1 MNNELMPRDLMSRI
15 RDSQGTMSRSQKVIA
30 AYIMEHYDKAA
41 FMTAS
46 RLGAVTN
53 ISESTVVRFAVRLGY
68 SGYPELQA
76 ALQDMIRN
84 RLTAV
89 QRLEVTSSKL
99 SDQNILRAVMTD
111 DMEKISSTLSSVD
124 QDAFNAAVRVTT
136 QARRI
141 YILGMRSSA
150 GLAQFLGFYFR
161 LLFEDVRV
169 ICSGGANELYEQMF
183 RVGEGDVV
191 YGISFP
197 RYSSS
202 TVRALE
208 FVKSRGAKVI
218 AVTDSALSP
227 IARHADYALY
237 ARSDMAS
244 FVDSLVAPLSLFNA
258 LIIAIGM
265 RRKDEV
271 SRVFTELENVW
282 DEYGV
287 YEKSGDEEE
296 DGENRKNG

>member
-1 MNNELMPRDLMSRI
+1 MNTDLMSRI
-15 RDSQGTMSRSQKVIA
+15 RAAQKDLSRSQKVIA

-41 FMTAS
+41 FMTAN
-46 RLGAVTN
+46 RLGSVTGV
-53 ISESTVVRFAVRLGY
+53 SESTVVRFAVRLGY
-68 SGYPELQA
+68 DGYPTLQS

-99 SDQNILRAVMTD
+99 SDQNILQAVMND
-111 DMEKISSTLSSVD
+111 DMEKIASNLSSMD
-124 QDAFNAAVRVTT
+124 QEAFNAAVRDTIG
-136 QARRI
+136 ASRI

-150 GLAQFLGFYFR
+150 GLAGFLGFYFR
-161 LLFEDVRV
+161 LLFDDVR
-169 ICSGGANELYEQMF
+169 IISSGGANELYEQLF
-183 RVGEGDVV
+183 HVGEHDVV

-202 TVRALE
+202 TVRALQ
-208 FVKSRGAKVI
+208 FVKSRGARVV

-227 IARHADYALY
+227 IARYADYALY

-265 RRKDEV
+265 RRKEDV
-271 SRVFTELENVW
+271 AKTFSELENIW

-287 YEKSGDEEE
+287 YEKNEA
-296 DGENRKNG
+296 DGGSL

>member
-1 MNNELMPRDLMSRI
+1 MNTDLMSRI
-15 RDSQGTMSRSQKVIA
+15 RAAQKDLSRSQKVIA

-41 FMTAS
+41 FMTAN
-46 RLGAVTN
+46 RLGSVTGV
-53 ISESTVVRFAVRLGY
+53 SESTVVRFAVRLGY
-68 SGYPELQA
+68 DGYPTLQS

-99 SDQNILRAVMTD
+99 SDQNILQAVMND
-111 DMEKISSTLSSVD
+111 DMEKIASTLASVD
-124 QDAFNAAVRVTT
+124 QEAFNAAVRDIIG
-136 QARRI
+136 ASRI

-150 GLAQFLGFYFR
+150 GLAGFLGFYFR
-161 LLFEDVRV
+161 LLFDDVR
-169 ICSGGANELYEQMF
+169 IISSGGANELYEQLF
-183 RVGEGDVV
+183 HVGEHDVV

-202 TVRALE
+202 TVRALQ
-208 FVKSRGAKVI
+208 FVKSRGARVV

-227 IARHADYALY
+227 IARYADYALY

-265 RRKDEV
+265 RRKEEV
-271 SRVFTELENVW
+271 AKTFSELENIW

-287 YEKSGDEEE
+287 YEKNEA
-296 DGENRKNG
+296 DGGSL

>member
-1 MNNELMPRDLMSRI
+1 MNTDLMSRI
-15 RDSQGTMSRSQKVIA
+15 RAAQKDLSRSQKVIA

-41 FMTAS
+41 FMTAN
-46 RLGAVTN
+46 RLGSVTGV
-53 ISESTVVRFAVRLGY
+53 SESTVVRFAVRLGY
-68 SGYPELQA
+68 DGYPTLQS

-99 SDQNILRAVMTD
+99 SDQNILQAVMND
-111 DMEKISSTLSSVD
+111 DMEKIASTLASMD
-124 QDAFNAAVRVTT
+124 QEAFNAAVRDTIG
-136 QARRI
+136 ASRI

-150 GLAQFLGFYFR
+150 GLAGFLGFYFR
-161 LLFEDVRV
+161 LLFDDVR
-169 ICSGGANELYEQMF
+169 IISSGGANELYEQLF
-183 RVGEGDVV
+183 HVGEHDVV

-202 TVRALE
+202 TVRALQ
-208 FVKSRGAKVI
+208 FVKSRGARVV
-218 AVTDSALSP
+218 AVADSALSP
-227 IARHADYALY
+227 IARYADYALY

-265 RRKDEV
+265 RRKEDV
-271 SRVFTELENVW
+271 AKTFSELENIW

-287 YEKSGDEEE
+287 YEKNEA
-296 DGENRKNG
+296 DGGSL

>member
-1 MNNELMPRDLMSRI
+1 MNTDLMSRI
-15 RDSQGTMSRSQKVIA
+15 RAAQKDLSRSQKVIA

-41 FMTAS
+41 FMTAN
-46 RLGAVTN
+46 RLGSVTGV
-53 ISESTVVRFAVRLGY
+53 SESTVVRFAVRLGY
-68 SGYPELQA
+68 DGYPTLQS

-99 SDQNILRAVMTD
+99 SDQNILQAVMND
-111 DMEKISSTLSSVD
+111 DMEKIASTLASMD
-124 QDAFNAAVRVTT
+124 QEAFNAAVRDTIG
-136 QARRI
+136 ASRI

-150 GLAQFLGFYFR
+150 GLAGFLGFYFR
-161 LLFEDVRV
+161 LLFDDVR
-169 ICSGGANELYEQMF
+169 IISSGGANELYEQLF
-183 RVGEGDVV
+183 HVGEHDVV

-202 TVRALE
+202 TVRALQ
-208 FVKSRGAKVI
+208 FVKSRGARVV

-227 IARHADYALY
+227 IARYADYALY

-265 RRKDEV
+265 RRKEDV
-271 SRVFTELENVW
+271 AKTFSELENIW

-287 YEKSGDEEE
+287 YEKNEA
-296 DGENRKNG
+296 DGGSL

>member
-1 MNNELMPRDLMSRI
+1 MNTDLMSRV
-15 RDSQGTMSRSQKVIA
+15 RAAQEDLSRSQKVIA

-41 FMTAS
+41 FMTAN
-46 RLGAVTN
+46 RLGSVTGV
-53 ISESTVVRFAVRLGY
+53 SESTVVRFAVRLGY
-68 SGYPELQA
+68 DGYPTLQS

-99 SDQNILRAVMTD
+99 SDQNILQAVMND
-111 DMEKISSTLSSVD
+111 DMEKIASTLASVD
-124 QDAFNAAVRVTT
+124 QEAFNAAVRDTIG
-136 QARRI
+136 ASRI

-150 GLAQFLGFYFR
+150 GLAGFLGFYFR
-161 LLFEDVRV
+161 LLFDDVR
-169 ICSGGANELYEQMF
+169 IISSGGANELYEQLF
-183 RVGEGDVV
+183 HVGEHDVV

-202 TVRALE
+202 TVRALQ
-208 FVKSRGAKVI
+208 FVKSRGARVV

-227 IARHADYALY
+227 IARYADYALY

-265 RRKDEV
+265 RRKEEV
-271 SRVFTELENVW
+271 AKTFSELENIW

-287 YEKSGDEEE
+287 YEKNEA
-296 DGENRKNG
+296 DGGSL

>member
-1 MNNELMPRDLMSRI
+1 MNTDLMSRI
-15 RDSQGTMSRSQKVIA
+15 RAAQNDLSRSQKVIA

-41 FMTAS
+41 FMTAN
-46 RLGAVTN
+46 RLGSVTGV
-53 ISESTVVRFAVRLGY
+53 SESTVVRFAVRLGY
-68 SGYPELQA
+68 DGYPTLQS

-99 SDQNILRAVMTD
+99 SDQNILQAVMND
-111 DMEKISSTLSSVD
+111 DMEKIATTLASVD
-124 QDAFNAAVRVTT
+124 QDAFNAAVRETIG
-136 QARRI
+136 AKRI

-150 GLAQFLGFYFR
+150 GLAGFLGFYFR
-161 LLFEDVRV
+161 LLFDDVR
-169 ICSGGANELYEQMF
+169 IISSGGANELYEQFF
-183 RVGEGDVV
+183 RVGERDVV

-202 TVRALE
+202 TVRALQ
-208 FVKSRGAKVI
+208 FVKSRGAKVV

-227 IARHADYALY
+227 IARYADYALY

-265 RRKDEV
+265 RRKEEV
-271 SRVFTELENVW
+271 AKTFSELENIW

-287 YEKSGDEEE
+287 YEKNDAADGSGL
-296 DGENRKNG
+296 

>member
-1 MNNELMPRDLMSRI
+1 MNTDLMSRI
-15 RDSQGTMSRSQKVIA
+15 RAAQNDLSRSQKVIA

-41 FMTAS
+41 FMTAN
-46 RLGAVTN
+46 RLGSVTGV
-53 ISESTVVRFAVRLGY
+53 SESTVVRFAVRLGY
-68 SGYPELQA
+68 DGYPTLQA

-99 SDQNILRAVMTD
+99 SDQNILQAVMND
-111 DMEKISSTLSSVD
+111 DMEKIASTLASMD
-124 QDAFNAAVRVTT
+124 QEAFNAAVRDTIGSS
-136 QARRI
+136 RI

-150 GLAQFLGFYFR
+150 GLAGFLGFYFR
-161 LLFEDVRV
+161 LLFDDVR
-169 ICSGGANELYEQMF
+169 IISSGGANELYEQLF
-183 RVGEGDVV
+183 HVGEHDVV

-202 TVRALE
+202 TVRALQ
-208 FVKSRGAKVI
+208 FVKSRGARVV

-227 IARHADYALY
+227 IARYADYALY

-265 RRKDEV
+265 RRKEDV
-271 SRVFTELENVW
+271 AKTFSELEGIW
-282 DEYGV
+282 EEYGV
-287 YEKSGDEEE
+287 YEKNDAA
-296 DGENRKNG
+296 DGGSL

>member
-1 MNNELMPRDLMSRI
+1 MNNDLMSRI
-15 RDSQGTMSRSQKVIA
+15 RAAQSDFSRGQKAIA
-30 AYIMEHYDKAA
+30 AYITDHYDKAA
-41 FMTAS
+41 FMTAN
-46 RLGAVTN
+46 RLGNVTGV
-53 ISESTVVRFAVRLGY
+53 SESTVVRFAVRLGY
-68 SGYPELQA
+68 DGYPALQA

-89 QRLEVTSSKL
+89 QRLEVTSTKL
-99 SDQNILRAVMTD
+99 SDQNILHAVMTD
-111 DMEKISSTLSSVD
+111 DMEKIATTLASVD
-124 QDAFNAAVRVTT
+124 QDAFNAAVRETIGAKRV
-136 QARRI
+136 

-150 GLAQFLGFYFR
+150 GLAGFLGVYFR
-161 LLFEDVRV
+161 LLFDDVR
-169 ICSGGANELYEQMF
+169 IISSGGVNELYEQLF
-183 RVGEGDVV
+183 HVSQGDIV

-202 TVRALE
+202 TVRALQ
-208 FVKSRGAKVI
+208 FVKSRGAKVV

-227 IARHADYALY
+227 IARYANYALY

-265 RRKDEV
+265 RKKEDV
-271 SRVFTELENVW
+271 SKTFSELESIW

-287 YEKSGDEEE
+287 YEKADSSQ
-296 DGENRKNG
+296 DGGNA

>member
-1 MNNELMPRDLMSRI
+1 MNTDLMSRI
-15 RDSQGTMSRSQKVIA
+15 RAAQKDLSRSQKVIA

-41 FMTAS
+41 FMTAN
-46 RLGAVTN
+46 RLGSVTGV
-53 ISESTVVRFAVRLGY
+53 SESTVVRFAVRLGY
-68 SGYPELQA
+68 DGYPTLQS

-99 SDQNILRAVMTD
+99 SDQNILQAVMND
-111 DMEKISSTLSSVD
+111 DMEKIASTLASVD
-124 QDAFNAAVRVTT
+124 QEAFDAAVRDTIG
-136 QARRI
+136 ASRI

-150 GLAQFLGFYFR
+150 GLAGFLGFYFR
-161 LLFEDVRV
+161 LLFDDVR
-169 ICSGGANELYEQMF
+169 IISSGGANELYEQLF
-183 RVGEGDVV
+183 HVGEHDVV

-202 TVRALE
+202 TVRALQ
-208 FVKSRGAKVI
+208 FVKSRGARVV

-227 IARHADYALY
+227 IARYADYALY

-265 RRKDEV
+265 RRKEEV
-271 SRVFTELENVW
+271 AKTFSELENIW

-287 YEKSGDEEE
+287 YEKNEA
-296 DGENRKNG
+296 DGGSL

>member
-1 MNNELMPRDLMSRI
+1 MNTDLMSRI
-15 RDSQGTMSRSQKVIA
+15 RAAQKDLSRSQKVIA

-41 FMTAS
+41 FMTAN
-46 RLGAVTN
+46 RLGSVTGV
-53 ISESTVVRFAVRLGY
+53 SESTVVRFAVRLGY
-68 SGYPELQA
+68 DGYPTLQS

-99 SDQNILRAVMTD
+99 SDQNILQAVMND
-111 DMEKISSTLSSVD
+111 DMEKIASTLASMD
-124 QDAFNAAVRVTT
+124 QEAFNAAVRDTIG
-136 QARRI
+136 ASRI

-150 GLAQFLGFYFR
+150 GLAGFLGFYFR
-161 LLFEDVRV
+161 LLFDDVR
-169 ICSGGANELYEQMF
+169 IISSGGANELYEQLF
-183 RVGEGDVV
+183 HVGEHDVV

-202 TVRALE
+202 TVRALQ
-208 FVKSRGAKVI
+208 FVKSRGARVV

-227 IARHADYALY
+227 IARYADYALY

-265 RRKDEV
+265 RRKEEV
-271 SRVFTELENVW
+271 AKTFSELENIW

-287 YEKSGDEEE
+287 YEKNEA
-296 DGENRKNG
+296 DGGSL

>member
-1 MNNELMPRDLMSRI
+1 MNTDLMSRI
-15 RDSQGTMSRSQKVIA
+15 RAAQSGLSRSQKVIA

-41 FMTAS
+41 FMTAN
-46 RLGAVTN
+46 RLGSVTGV
-53 ISESTVVRFAVRLGY
+53 SESTVVRFAVRLGY
-68 SGYPELQA
+68 DGYPTLQS

-99 SDQNILRAVMTD
+99 SDQNILQAVMND
-111 DMEKISSTLSSVD
+111 DMEKIASTLASMD
-124 QDAFNAAVRVTT
+124 QEAFNAAVRDTIG
-136 QARRI
+136 ASRI

-150 GLAQFLGFYFR
+150 GLAGFLGFYFR
-161 LLFEDVRV
+161 LLFDDVR
-169 ICSGGANELYEQMF
+169 IISSGGANELYEQLF
-183 RVGEGDVV
+183 HVGEHDVV

-202 TVRALE
+202 TVRALQ
-208 FVKSRGAKVI
+208 FVKSRGARVV

-227 IARHADYALY
+227 IARYADYALY

-265 RRKDEV
+265 RRKEDV
-271 SRVFTELENVW
+271 AKTFSELEGIW
-282 DEYGV
+282 EEYGV
-287 YEKSGDEEE
+287 YEKNDA
-296 DGENRKNG
+296 DGGSL